1 MTKFK
6 LKNLRVSCD
15 LCIWHLTNFKVYTTY
30 LAIGISINVFIELTD
45 ENDFVNKTSIKEVAP
60 FDETKENLGEG
71 TSMIKSE
78 FKNEEEEM
86 QMNEEYSDFNSSD
99 YDEDNSDL
107 SSEIK
112 IEEFYMS
119 D

>member
-1 MTKFK
+1 M
-6 LKNLRVSCD
+6 
-15 LCIWHLTNFKVYTTY
+15 TNFKVYTTY

-78 FKNEEEEM
+78 IKNEEEEM
-86 QMNEEYSDFNSSD
+86 QMNEEYSDFYSSD
-99 YDEDNSDL
+99 YDEDNNCDL